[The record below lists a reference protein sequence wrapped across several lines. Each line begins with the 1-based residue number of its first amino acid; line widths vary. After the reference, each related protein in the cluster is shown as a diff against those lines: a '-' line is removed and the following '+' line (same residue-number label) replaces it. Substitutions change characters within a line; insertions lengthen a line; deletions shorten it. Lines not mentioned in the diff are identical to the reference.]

1 MACNA
6 EVTRSGHPN
15 VSFGAESADLGAI
28 TPVCCFR
35 KLPPR
40 AGLRMRTVAPCRCV
54 RGGFAPGRGCPRF
67 LGPGRVSLNGRAAL
81 GRHNPLGVADRATRS
96 VRRQLSGVAPR
107 LLRFRFLSLRRL
119 PRCPAADQMRRSAA
133 SGGRR
138 GSTAFQLRYWKNK
151 VRGKVRPPRRG
162 PDSSAVTTT
171 GSRRTGPPA
180 ARPAAPGAG
189 GPRRGRTAGPCAP
202 VLPRVSGR
210 FLWARGAPVSVWH
223 RRCHH
228 RSLRQPGPTA
238 VPGARLQTCT

>member
-67 LGPGRVSLNGRAAL
+67 LGPGRASLNGRAAL
-81 GRHNPLGVADRATRS
+81 GRHSPRGVADRATRS

-138 GSTAFQLRYWKNK
+138 GSTAFQLRCWKNK

-162 PDSSAVTTT
+162 PDSRLSPRRAVDAQ
-171 GSRRTGPPA
+171 G
-180 ARPAAPGAG
+180 RPQHVRLPREQG
-189 GPRRGRTAGPCAP
+189 GPG
-202 VLPRVSGR
+202 
-210 FLWARGAPVSVWH
+210 GAA
-223 RRCHH
+223 
-228 RSLRQPGPTA
+228 QPGPMPRCCLA
-238 VPGARLQTCT
+238 